1 MEKITADDIRTANK
15 EGLEN
20 PASFWDYRTP
30 TLSIALDLGRRGI
43 SLQDA
48 PVVSGIRYGKAPE
61 GGISNNYRDGISERG
76 LSLAKV
82 DDADEIGSVI
92 WFEGREERRYTG
104 ILLPYKGSD
113 GEALILAEGVDNLDE

>member
-1 MEKITADDIRTANK
+1 MKKITADDIRTANK
-15 EGLEN
+15 EGLSS

-43 SLQDA
+43 SIQDA

-61 GGISNNYRDGISERG
+61 GGISTNHRDGISERG

-82 DDADEIGSVI
+82 DGEDEVGSVI
-92 WFEGREERRYTG
+92 WFEAREERRYTG

-113 GEALILAEGVDNLDE
+113 GEVLILAEGMDNLD

>member
-1 MEKITADDIRTANK
+1 MKKITAEDIRTANK
-15 EGLEN
+15 EGLES
-20 PASFWDYRTP
+20 PAAFWDYRTP
-30 TLSIALDLGRRGI
+30 TLSVALDLGRRGI
-43 SLQDA
+43 NLQDA

-61 GGISNNYRDGISERG
+61 GGISNNHRDSISERG

-82 DDADEIGSVI
+82 DDADEVGSVI

>member
-1 MEKITADDIRTANK
+1 MKKITTDDIRTANK
-15 EGLEN
+15 EGLES
-20 PASFWDYRTP
+20 PAAFWDYRTP
-30 TLSIALDLGRRGI
+30 TLSVALDLGRRGI
-43 SLQDA
+43 NLQNA

-82 DDADEIGSVI
+82 DDADEIVSVI

-113 GEALILAEGVDNLDE
+113 GEALILAEGVDNLD